1 MRDALNTTDAG
12 ALLRESNSFVRDVMR
27 QYTQDGWM
35 SEAQYTAV
43 HRCMY
48 QAGWRLL
55 SHGEGEENEWVSPT
69 ATAAA
74 TANVGEPATLNGAAD
89 IPNGMFTVTLEDEE
103 TWQFRIVTI
112 RQARAESLINKRV
125 IAYRA
130 GTEWINFAFLTDLG
144 RLKVWRRFESSIDD
158 EVVLYGRMLLSIL
171 RQHQMRE
178 MYNVQQFTH
187 PDPVNSSAEWHV
199 VVANTTCRYCNGD
212 LDVLSDI
219 SRGHD
224 ACARWRR
231 FSGEYNEPTPP
242 PRSMY
247 VPEDGV
253 RIHMVPEQPDLVAS
267 NSLRGR
273 HAAGTVAREVHT
285 YSELGSGWE
294 Q

>member
-27 QYTQDGWM
+27 QYTNEGWM

-55 SHGEGEENEWVSPT
+55 SHGEGEESEWVSPT

-125 IAYRA
+125 IAFRA
-130 GTEWINFAFLTDLG
+130 GTEWVNFAFLTDLG
-144 RLKVWRRFESSIDD
+144 RLKVWRRFEAHVDNSDD
-158 EVVLYGRMLLSIL
+158 DMSAIVLYGRMLLSIL

-212 LDVLSDI
+212 LDILSDV

-224 ACARWRR
+224 ACARWRQ

-242 PRSMY
+242 Q
-247 VPEDGV
+247 V
-253 RIHMVPEQPDLVAS
+253 RIHMVQDPPLVAS
-267 NSLRGR
+267 QPLRGR